1 MSEVVEKIRKLLA
14 LSRGVANEHEA
25 ALAAERARQL
35 LEENNLTL
43 LEVDREEEPETGE
56 AVHRISVAA
65 QSYERVLAG
74 AAAKLCDC
82 EAIEI
87 PCVAFWYGRKQV
99 MYREMRFCGIA
110 VSARASLEL
119 FLYLRA
125 EVKGLWCEREKQ
137 LSTRQRKSY
146 LAGAALRI
154 RDEADRLKAQHVSA
168 QSLAIIRI
176 GTALAKRH
184 MDQRYAGRESRH
196 VAVKLDQAFA
206 VGYADGGA
214 VALQPKRKS
223 LQAGAA

>member
-1 MSEVVEKIRKLLA
+1 VTDVVEKIRKLLA
-14 LSRGVANEHEA
+14 LSRGAGNEHEA

-43 LEVDREEEPETGE
+43 LEVDREEPETGE

-65 QSYERVLAG
+65 QSYERVLAI
-74 AAAKLCDC
+74 AAARLCDC

-87 PCVAFWYGRKQV
+87 PCVATWYGRKQV

-110 VSARASLEL
+110 LSARAALEL

-125 EVKGLWCEREKQ
+125 EVKGLWRKRERQ
-137 LSTRQRKSY
+137 LTTRQRKPY
-146 LAGAALRI
+146 LTGAAFRI
-154 RDEADRLKAQHVSA
+154 RDEAEKLKAQHISA

-184 MDQRYAGRESRH
+184 MDQHYAHRQSQH
-196 VAVKLDQAFA
+196 VAVKPNQAFA
-206 VGYADGGA
+206 LGYADGSA